1 MKSRL
6 PRWSVVVAVSVL
18 PIAALLFV
26 FNHDTPL
33 CPIYLEQNRSDGK
46 ISVTLYHA
54 PTLFFSFPGQGSGGP
69 GFLVVTDRMRNRRIH
84 SQKIG
89 ILNTIDTIIWKHD
102 RILVGKWI
110 TVTLPPACYDSSS
123 GEM

>member
-6 PRWSVVVAVSVL
+6 PRWATAIAVSVL

-33 CPIYLEQNRSDGK
+33 CPLYLEQTRPDGK

-54 PTLFFSFPGQGSGGP
+54 PTFFFSFPGQGSDGP
-69 GFLVVTDRMRNRRIH
+69 GFLVVTDRMRKRRIY
-84 SQKIG
+84 SQKID
-89 ILNTIDTIIWKHD
+89 ILNTIDTIVWKHD

-110 TVTLPPACYDSSS
+110 TVTLPPTCFDSSS
-123 GEM
+123 GRM